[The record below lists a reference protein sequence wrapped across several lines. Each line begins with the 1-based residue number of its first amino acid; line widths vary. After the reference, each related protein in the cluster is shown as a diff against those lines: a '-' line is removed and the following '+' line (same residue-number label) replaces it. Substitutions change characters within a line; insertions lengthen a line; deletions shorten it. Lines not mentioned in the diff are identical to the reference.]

1 VIMGLT
7 VGSTL
12 ALNTRPDAQVT
23 MRCGQVQLLRGRVGR
38 RGDNIAIRI
47 DEQISSQERQR

>member
-1 VIMGLT
+1 MGLT

-23 MRCGQVQLLRGRVGR
+23 LRCGQVQLLRGRVGR